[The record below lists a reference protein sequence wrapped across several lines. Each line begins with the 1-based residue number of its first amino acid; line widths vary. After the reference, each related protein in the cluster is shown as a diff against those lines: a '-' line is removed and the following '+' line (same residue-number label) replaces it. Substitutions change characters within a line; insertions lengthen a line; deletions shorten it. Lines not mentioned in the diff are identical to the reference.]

1 MHLAVCHDSVSLH
14 DACMN
19 MSALHVDAVV
29 VSASSDMSTDLNS
42 NSVLGV
48 ITAKDV
54 AEVIATSCSIENLS
68 VGHVLSL
75 QNERSFA
82 IPSDGGIKFCL
93 GCLAIHGRQKKPYLL
108 VQQGSNV
115 HALIDA
121 LDLSH
126 D

>member
-75 QNERSFA
+75 QNERSLQF
-82 IPSDGGIKFCL
+82 L
-93 GCLAIHGRQKKPYLL
+93 QME
-108 VQQGSNV
+108 GSNS
-115 HALIDA
+115 ALDA
-121 LDLSH
+121 LRSMDDKRNPTCWYNKVPMFTH
-126 D
+126 